1 MVMPPSDS
9 ERCRAGDTTPDL
21 ETSPESTARPAQR
34 AGCGLASSPSRRR
47 ESTLNR
53 VDLLTLSPLLR
64 HGLGAPDNA
73 LDFRAILDS
82 GTSMVVNLAIQSPD
96 TRRLLGCLLTVGM
109 ESAAMSRADLP
120 ASQRTPHHLI
130 LDEFSQFLAQSEEAL
145 TRMLSETRKYALF
158 CVMANQNWSQTSDR
172 LRGALQ
178 NIGLEIILKAGRE
191 DAEYSARLLGAVDP
205 LAVKHTVVDGTAEP
219 RTHPTFYPLI
229 EQWEKHTQAIQ
240 RLRIGEAFIRLPDDT
255 VHKVKTPTL
264 PSVTVPLVKL
274 REVKDHYLHK
284 FFRPMPS
291 LSSRPA
297 NGSLFM
303 AQSVATPAT
312 TVVSRPSIHRHHL
325 QEVRSTT

>member
-120 ASQRTPHHLI
+120 ASQRVPHHLI
-130 LDEFSQFLAQSEEAL
+130 LDEFSQSLAQSEEAL
-145 TRMLSETRKYALF
+145 TRMLSETRKYQLF
-158 CVMANQNWSQTSDR
+158 CVMANQSWSQTSDR

-178 NIGLEIILKAGRE
+178 NIGLEIILKAGRD

-229 EQWEKHTQAIQ
+229 EPGCTTQHLI
-240 RLRIGEAFIRLPDDT
+240 LSGSAF
-255 VHKVKTPTL
+255 
-264 PSVTVPLVKL
+264 
-274 REVKDHYLHK
+274 
-284 FFRPMPS
+284 
-291 LSSRPA
+291 
-297 NGSLFM
+297 
-303 AQSVATPAT
+303 
-312 TVVSRPSIHRHHL
+312 
-325 QEVRSTT
+325 